1 MNPTLTMAQVDRAT
15 TPTTTP
21 LLTGSEREQTTN
33 KVRNKVRFDDKVTVI
48 TIPGR
53 IPRRNRSSDTKIVSK
68 DCVLIFGTMLVL
80 AALMIALILYI
91 VISSK

>member
-1 MNPTLTMAQVDRAT
+1 MNETSTMAQVDRAS

-21 LLTGSEREQTTN
+21 LLTASEKEQTTN

-53 IPRRNRSSDTKIVSK
+53 IPRRNRSSNTKIVRK
-68 DCVLIFGTMLVL
+68 DCLLIFGSILVIT
-80 AALMIALILYI
+80 ALMIALILYI
-91 VISSK
+91 VFASK